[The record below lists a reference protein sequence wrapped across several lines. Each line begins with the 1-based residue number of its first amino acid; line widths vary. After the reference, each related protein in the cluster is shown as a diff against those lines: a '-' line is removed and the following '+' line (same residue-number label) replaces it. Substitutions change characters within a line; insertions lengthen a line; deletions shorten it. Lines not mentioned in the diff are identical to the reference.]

1 MLNGCQ
7 VFRAVASAK
16 EEPERTGIREPKIV
30 LEVIAELV
38 QGTAVTSFL
47 LQKTKEFERAG
58 IQEPKNQ
65 NSIPRNLN
73 FWRARGMCP
82 LFQFHRQIKTA
93 RYYTIFQEP
102 KNQRI

>member
-58 IQEPKNQ
+58 IREPKNQ

-93 RYYTIFQEP
+93 RYSTIFQEP

>member
-30 LEVIAELV
+30 FEVIAELV
-38 QGTAVTSFL
+38 QETAVTSFL
-47 LQKTKEFERAG
+47 FQKTKEFERAG
-58 IQEPKNQ
+58 IREPKNQ

-73 FWRARGMCP
+73 CWRVRGMCP
-82 LFQFHRQIKTA
+82 FFQFHRQIKTA

>member
-58 IQEPKNQ
+58 IREPKNQ

-82 LFQFHRQIKTA
+82 LSGFAVKPLPLGMGI
-93 RYYTIFQEP
+93 
-102 KNQRI
+102 

>member
-16 EEPERTGIREPKIV
+16 EEPEGTGIREPKIV

-47 LQKTKEFERAG
+47 FQKTKEFERAG
-58 IQEPKNQ
+58 IREPKNQ
-65 NSIPRNLN
+65 SSILRNLN
-73 FWRARGMCP
+73 FWRVRDMCP
-82 LFQFHRQIKTA
+82 LFHFHER
-93 RYYTIFQEP
+93 
-102 KNQRI
+102 N

>member
-38 QGTAVTSFL
+38 QGTAVTSFFFKKL
-47 LQKTKEFERAG
+47 KNLRGRESENRRTK
-58 IQEPKNQ
+58 IQ
-65 NSIPRNLN
+65 
-73 FWRARGMCP
+73 
-82 LFQFHRQIKTA
+82 FQGT
-93 RYYTIFQEP
+93 
-102 KNQRI
+102 

>member
-58 IQEPKNQ
+58 IREPKNQ
-65 NSIPRNLN
+65 NLIPRNLN

>member
-47 LQKTKEFERAG
+47 LQKTKEFEREYKPLRLT
-58 IQEPKNQ
+58 IVCRLNQ
-65 NSIPRNLN
+65 
-73 FWRARGMCP
+73 
-82 LFQFHRQIKTA
+82 KT
-93 RYYTIFQEP
+93 
-102 KNQRI
+102 

>member
-7 VFRAVASAK
+7 VFRAVASTK

-30 LEVIAELV
+30 FEVIAELV

-58 IQEPKNQ
+58 IREPKNQ

>member
-58 IQEPKNQ
+58 IREPKNQ

-73 FWRARGMCP
+73 FWRVRGMCP
-82 LFQFHRQIKTA
+82 LYHISRT
-93 RYYTIFQEP
+93 
-102 KNQRI
+102 

>member
-30 LEVIAELV
+30 FEVIAELV

-47 LQKTKEFERAG
+47 LQKTKEFERTG
-58 IQEPKNQ
+58 IRELKNQ
-65 NSIPRNLN
+65 NSIPSNLN
-73 FWRARGMCP
+73 FWRVRGMCP
-82 LFQFHRQIKTA
+82 LFQFHR
-93 RYYTIFQEP
+93 R
-102 KNQRI
+102 N

>member
-47 LQKTKEFERAG
+47 LQK
-58 IQEPKNQ
+58 N
-65 NSIPRNLN
+65 
-73 FWRARGMCP
+73 
-82 LFQFHRQIKTA
+82 
-93 RYYTIFQEP
+93 
-102 KNQRI
+102 

>member
-30 LEVIAELV
+30 FEVIAELV

-47 LQKTKEFERAG
+47 LQKTKEFGRNPRTE
-58 IQEPKNQ
+58 EPKF
-65 NSIPRNLN
+65 NSKELELL
-73 FWRARGMCP
+73 AC
-82 LFQFHRQIKTA
+82 A
-93 RYYTIFQEP
+93 RYVPLISISQA
-102 KNQRI
+102 N